1 MLPHLRPS
9 ISCITWK
16 YVSHRLFY
24 EALRIFAGWFSKIFA
39 RTGLSF
45 PIAERAGFAIYSHTH
60 RIRWCCWVAYFF
72 LVFVHFW
79 AANIEHCAPKKEK
92 NWYITMFRGTL
103 LVAHC
108 TMNVRIH
115 FGFDFII
122 LGCAIAG
129 CAMVSRSI
137 IEHNRSFVYI
147 YSWKCVR
154 LAKHDHKHV
163 VDADADTDC
172 KPEHIRA
179 AEVIVIRLSRRF
191 SCSSLYIVL
200 SMALCHLAPHKIPN
214 MLDIAKQ

>member
-1 MLPHLRPS
+1 MVFENFCANRIKFSDSWTGWVCYILTHASYSMMLL
-9 ISCITWK
+9 SC
-16 YVSHRLFY
+16 VFFSCFCSFLGGEHR
-24 EALRIFAGWFSKIFA
+24 AL
-39 RTGLSF
+39 
-45 PIAERAGFAIYSHTH
+45 
-60 RIRWCCWVAYFF
+60 
-72 LVFVHFW
+72 
-79 AANIEHCAPKKEK
+79 CAKKEK

-108 TMNVRIH
+108 SMNVRIH

-214 MLDIAKQ
+214 MLDITKQ